1 MRQRAIRTQAY
12 SDAEGSGHYGKADI
26 KEAAKDIKSWV
37 HGCIQIAVVTILY
50 GFGTFLPIIIR
61 NGFNYST
68 KQVSS
73 SLASVISSVTNLHQ
87 AQYLVIPVNIWGA
100 IVYAIGAFL
109 SDRYQ
114 SRFLP
119 LILMAPFGI
128 CGYAILLSPVSSTAK
143 YGATYLIATACFICT
158 GGNITWLSTNC
169 AGDGKR
175 AASLGI
181 LLTLTNIGGV
191 VSGQIYQT
199 NAAPKYTLGH
209 AWSLG
214 CLGFA
219 WCGWW
224 IVRKIYT
231 RREARKDKK
240 IANGYR
246 RVEGVMYTDREPD
259 FRYQI

>member
-1 MRQRAIRTQAY
+1 M
-12 SDAEGSGHYGKADI
+12 
-26 KEAAKDIKSWV
+26 
-37 HGCIQIAVVTILY
+37 
-50 GFGTFLPIIIR
+50 
-61 NGFNYST
+61 
-68 KQVSS
+68 
-73 SLASVISSVTNLHQ
+73 
-87 AQYLVIPVNIWGA
+87 
-100 IVYAIGAFL
+100 

-128 CGYAILLSPVSSTAK
+128 CGYAILLSPVSSGVR

-158 GGNITWLSTNC
+158 GSNITWLSTNC

-191 VSGQIYQT
+191 VSGQIYQS

-214 CLGFA
+214 CLAFA

-224 IVRKIYT
+224 IVRRIYT

-246 RVEGVMYTDREPD
+246 RVEGAMYTDREPD